1 MQSLEYINPMGERV
15 LLGNA
20 RPYIL
25 SHIDGTGG
33 ADVEIKST
41 RSPYQDGSTVSGV
54 QLADRLI
61 TLTGAVMGPTREEM
75 YELRRKLA
83 RVFNPKLGAG
93 RLIYT
98 NDYRSYAATAIPDE
112 SPKFTER
119 AANNQLF
126 QASFTCPDPFWHDVL
141 DSERALKYANGG
153 MTFPWRMR
161 SQFTQIGYKGI
172 YRNVGDE
179 SAPLLIRYYGPAKNP
194 VITNETTGE
203 FIKVAYELSATDV
216 LEINTAF
223 GRKRV
228 EVVAADGERI
238 NVFHWIDLD
247 STFFQLE
254 LGDNMLSYDSDDESD
269 KDVARVEIKWNN
281 RYVGV

>member
-1 MQSLEYINPMGERV
+1 MQTLEFINAAGERV
-15 LLGNA
+15 LLGNS
-20 RPYIL
+20 RPFIL

-33 ADVEIKST
+33 ADAEIKST

-61 TLTGAVMGPTREEM
+61 TLTGAVMAPTREEM
-75 YELRRKLA
+75 YELRRQLA
-83 RVFNPKLGAG
+83 RVLNPKLGEG

-98 NDYRSYAATAIPDE
+98 NDYRSFAAKAIPDE
-112 SPKFTER
+112 SPKFTDR
-119 AANNQLF
+119 LSNNQLF

-141 DSERALKYANGG
+141 DSERALKYMNGG
-153 MTFPWRMR
+153 WTFPWRLK
-161 SQFTQIGYKGI
+161 SWFTLIGYKGI

-194 VITNETTGE
+194 VVTNETTGE
-203 FIKVAYELSATDV
+203 FIKVAYELSSTDV

-228 EVVAADGERI
+228 EVVAADGTRT
-238 NVFHWIDLD
+238 NVFHWIDLN
-247 STFFQLE
+247 STFYQLQ
-254 LGDNMLSYDSDDESD
+254 LGDNLISYDSDDPSD
-269 KDVARVEIKWNN
+269 KDIARVEITWNN